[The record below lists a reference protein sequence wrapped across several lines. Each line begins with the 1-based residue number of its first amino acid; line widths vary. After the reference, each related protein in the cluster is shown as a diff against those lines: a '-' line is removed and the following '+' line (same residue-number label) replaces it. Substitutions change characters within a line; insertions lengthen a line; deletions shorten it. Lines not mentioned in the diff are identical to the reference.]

1 MKNVINVVGAAFIE
15 HGRIFAARRSYGSSY
30 VVHKFEFVGGKIEDG
45 ESGEAALARECRE
58 ELDLEYRYS
67 APLAQLSLNTPIKS

>member
-58 ELDLEYRYS
+58 ELDLEIQVLRPVG
-67 APLAQLSLNTPIKS
+67 ATEFE